1 MWLAEKFEHL
11 VFSLPFCPPAA
22 VEVKEGSFPHLLD
35 QLNQLAKG
43 QHRARLRWVL
53 LERPVA
59 IISLI
64 RPRPEI
70 PDNSHDVLA
79 TFPGSPKQKASKLTF
94 SATEGN
100 YIAGLKRMAL
110 RLTPQS
116 DTHRADGL

>member
-11 VFSLPFCPPAA
+11 LFSLLVCPPAA

-43 QHRARLRWVL
+43 QHRARLRWAL

-59 IISLI
+59 IIFLI

-70 PDNSHDVLA
+70 PDQSHDVLA
-79 TFPGSPKQKASKLTF
+79 KFPGIFNEHSSKLTCR
-94 SATEGN
+94 
-100 YIAGLKRMAL
+100 LCLPL
-110 RLTPQS
+110 RAITLRP
-116 DTHRADGL
+116 